1 MRKKII
7 IGIITLFIVIFLYVA
22 FFGREEG
29 PKTTTNDRP
38 TNNTSTYSGPTLES
52 VEEVQFNQGT
62 VAIDVANYRVVSVVY
77 FENNTWALATVEP
90 KAYQAQASKLV
101 VQYDPNTKKWTQITE
116 PVEVFSSTIQT
127 KVPSSLYGYLQSQNM
142 ILAHRESR

>member
-7 IGIITLFIVIFLYVA
+7 IGVVVLLLPFLFFVFA
-22 FFGREEG
+22 NSKDA
-29 PKTTTNDRP
+29 PKTDTDNRPANTATTN
-38 TNNTSTYSGPTLES
+38 SGPTLEG
-52 VEEVQFNQGT
+52 VDTVQFNQGT
-62 VAIDVANYRVVSVVY
+62 MTIDVDNYRIVSVVY

-101 VQYDPNTKKWTQITE
+101 VQYDTNTKKWIQITE
-116 PVEVFSSTIQT
+116 PVEVFSPSIQT
-127 KVPSSLYGYLQSQNM
+127 KVPASLYGYLQSQNM